1 MQTPI
6 CEIMA
11 TTSKDTSIRIKE
23 STRFRLDM
31 LKGSKSH
38 DAFVAEMLLYFETT
52 GITPQSNVM
61 PPNIAAKEQASR
73 VIEVVRGIEKST
85 NVRLKNIEQL
95 LLSLVGETKTPG
107 DNPDEYMHISQ
118 VQELLEAFQA
128 NWNPGGQGK
137 IGRRPGSCKRILKW
151 LGRRKE
157 LRPSGCNTHK
167 ILEIVERI
175 DEVKKIPTFND
186 TVYEIDRN
194 TLDMWVKRLK
204 DELKK

>member
-1 MQTPI
+1 
-6 CEIMA
+6 MA
-11 TTSKDTSIRIKE
+11 SSTNNLIKVKDTTKV
-23 STRFRLDM
+23 RLD
-31 LKGSKSH
+31 LFKSNKTY
-38 DAFVAEMLLYFETT
+38 DTVISEMLLYFETT

-73 VIEVVRGIEKST
+73 VIEIVRGIEKST
-85 NVRLKNIEQL
+85 NVRMKNIEQL
-95 LLSLVGETKTPG
+95 LLSLVGKVKTPG

-118 VQELLEAFQA
+118 VQELLERSRQLEQEARENREKA
-128 NWNPGGQGK
+128 GK
-137 IGRRPGSCKRILKW
+137 LQTDLEIARQEKGTSAV
-151 LGRRKE
+151 
-157 LRPSGCNTHK
+157 GCNTHK
-167 ILEIVERI
+167 ILEILERI

>member
-6 CEIMA
+6 REIMA

-31 LKGSKSH
+31 LKGNKSH

-95 LLSLVGETKTPG
+95 LLSLVGEVKTPG
-107 DNPDEYMHISQ
+107 TIRRIYAH
-118 VQELLEAFQA
+118 LTGTGTFGAFQA
-128 NWNPGGQGK
+128 TGTGSQENREKAGK
-137 IGRRPGSCKRILKW
+137 LQTDLEIARQEKGTPAV
-151 LGRRKE
+151 
-157 LRPSGCNTHK
+157 GCNTHK

-204 DELKK
+204 DELKR

>member
-1 MQTPI
+1 
-6 CEIMA
+6 MA
-11 TTSKDTSIRIKE
+11 SSTNNLIKVKDTTKV
-23 STRFRLDM
+23 RLD
-31 LKGSKSH
+31 LFKSNKTY
-38 DAFVAEMLLYFETT
+38 DTVISEMLLYFETT

-85 NVRLKNIEQL
+85 NVRMKNIEQL
-95 LLSLVGETKTPG
+95 LLSLVGKVKTPG

-118 VQELLEAFQA
+118 VQELLERSRQLEQEARENREKA
-128 NWNPGGQGK
+128 GK
-137 IGRRPGSCKRILKW
+137 LQTDLEIARQEKGTPAV
-151 LGRRKE
+151 
-157 LRPSGCNTHK
+157 GCNTHK

-204 DELKK
+204 DELKR

>member
-6 CEIMA
+6 REIMA

-31 LKGSKSH
+31 LKGNKSH

-95 LLSLVGETKTPG
+95 LLSLVGEVKTPG

-118 VQELLEAFQA
+118 VQELLERSS
-128 NWNPGGQGK
+128 NWNRKPGKPGEGRETANGSRNSPAGERNS
-137 IGRRPGSCKRILKW
+137 GRRMQYAQDPGDR
-151 LGRRKE
+151 GAYRRGE
-157 LRPSGCNTHK
+157 
-167 ILEIVERI
+167 E
-175 DEVKKIPTFND
+175 D
-186 TVYEIDRN
+186 TDIQRYG
-194 TLDMWVKRLK
+194 L
-204 DELKK
+204 

>member
-6 CEIMA
+6 REIMA

-31 LKGSKSH
+31 LKGNKSH

-95 LLSLVGETKTPG
+95 LLSLVGEVKNAGGQSGRIYAHLTGTG
-107 DNPDEYMHISQ
+107 TFG
-118 VQELLEAFQA
+118 AFQA
-128 NWNPGGQGK
+128 TGTGSQGK
-137 IGRRPGSCKRILKW
+137 PGEGRETANGSRNSPAGERNSGRRMQYAQDPGDR
-151 LGRRKE
+151 GAYRRGE
-157 LRPSGCNTHK
+157 
-167 ILEIVERI
+167 E
-175 DEVKKIPTFND
+175 D
-186 TVYEIDRN
+186 TDIQRYG
-194 TLDMWVKRLK
+194 L
-204 DELKK
+204 

>member
-1 MQTPI
+1 
-6 CEIMA
+6 
-11 TTSKDTSIRIKE
+11 
-23 STRFRLDM
+23 M

-118 VQELLEAFQA
+118 VQELLERSRQLEQEARENREKA
-128 NWNPGGQGK
+128 GK
-137 IGRRPGSCKRILKW
+137 LQTDLEMARQEKGIPAV
-151 LGRRKE
+151 
-157 LRPSGCNTHK
+157 GCNTHK

>member
-1 MQTPI
+1 
-6 CEIMA
+6 MA
-11 TTSKDTSIRIKE
+11 SSTNNLIKVKDTTKV
-23 STRFRLDM
+23 RLD
-31 LKGSKSH
+31 LFKSNKTY
-38 DAFVAEMLLYFETT
+38 DTVISEMLLYFETT

-95 LLSLVGETKTPG
+95 LLSLVGEVKTPG

-118 VQELLEAFQA
+118 VQELLERSKQLEQEARENREKA
-128 NWNPGGQGK
+128 GK
-137 IGRRPGSCKRILKW
+137 LQTDLEIARQEKGTPAV
-151 LGRRKE
+151 
-157 LRPSGCNTHK
+157 GCNTHK

-204 DELKK
+204 DELKR

>member
-6 CEIMA
+6 REIMA

-31 LKGSKSH
+31 LKGNKSH

-95 LLSLVGETKTPG
+95 LLSLVGEVKTPG

-118 VQELLEAFQA
+118 VQELLERSRQLEQEARENREKETA
-128 NWNPGGQGK
+128 NGSRNSPAGERNS
-137 IGRRPGSCKRILKW
+137 GRRMQYAQDPGDR
-151 LGRRKE
+151 GAYRRGE
-157 LRPSGCNTHK
+157 
-167 ILEIVERI
+167 E
-175 DEVKKIPTFND
+175 D
-186 TVYEIDRN
+186 TDIQRYG
-194 TLDMWVKRLK
+194 L
-204 DELKK
+204 

>member
-6 CEIMA
+6 REIMA

-31 LKGSKSH
+31 LKGNKSH

-95 LLSLVGETKTPG
+95 LLSLVGEVKTPG
-107 DNPDEYMHISQ
+107 DNPDEICTSHRYRNFWS
-118 VQELLEAFQA
+118 VPS
-128 NWNPGGQGK
+128 NWNRKPGK
-137 IGRRPGSCKRILKW
+137 TGRRPETANGSRNSPAGERNS
-151 LGRRKE
+151 GRRMQYAQDPGDRGAYRRGE
-157 LRPSGCNTHK
+157 
-167 ILEIVERI
+167 E
-175 DEVKKIPTFND
+175 D
-186 TVYEIDRN
+186 TDIQRYG
-194 TLDMWVKRLK
+194 L
-204 DELKK
+204 

>member
-6 CEIMA
+6 REIMA

-31 LKGSKSH
+31 LKGNKSH

-95 LLSLVGETKTPG
+95 LLSLVGEVKTPG

-118 VQELLEAFQA
+118 VQELLERSKQLEQEARENRLQGITSVSTVGYSPTTSR
-128 NWNPGGQGK
+128 PGGRATWAASLAVRFG
-137 IGRRPGSCKRILKW
+137 IR
-151 LGRRKE
+151 
-157 LRPSGCNTHK
+157 
-167 ILEIVERI
+167 
-175 DEVKKIPTFND
+175 
-186 TVYEIDRN
+186 
-194 TLDMWVKRLK
+194 
-204 DELKK
+204 

>member
-6 CEIMA
+6 REIMA
-11 TTSKDTSIRIKE
+11 TASKDTSIRIKE

-38 DAFVAEMLLYFETT
+38 DTFVAEMLLYFETT
-52 GITPQSNVM
+52 GITPNV
-61 PPNIAAKEQASR
+61 AAKEQASR

-95 LLSLVGETKTPG
+95 LLSLVGEVKTPG

-118 VQELLEAFQA
+118 VQELLERSRQLEQEARENREKA
-128 NWNPGGQGK
+128 GK
-137 IGRRPGSCKRILKW
+137 LQTDLEIARQEKGTPAV
-151 LGRRKE
+151 
-157 LRPSGCNTHK
+157 GCNTHK

>member
-1 MQTPI
+1 
-6 CEIMA
+6 MA
-11 TTSKDTSIRIKE
+11 SSTNNLIKVKDTTKV
-23 STRFRLDM
+23 RLD
-31 LKGSKSH
+31 LFKNSKTYDTVIS
-38 DAFVAEMLLYFETT
+38 EMLLYFETT

-95 LLSLVGETKTPG
+95 LLSLVGDLKTPG

-118 VQELLEAFQA
+118 VQELLERSKQLEQEARENREKA
-128 NWNPGGQGK
+128 GK
-137 IGRRPGSCKRILKW
+137 LQTDLEIARQEKGTPAV
-151 LGRRKE
+151 
-157 LRPSGCNTHK
+157 GCNTHK

>member
-6 CEIMA
+6 REIMA

-31 LKGSKSH
+31 LKGNKSH

-95 LLSLVGETKTPG
+95 LLSLVGEVKTPG

-118 VQELLEAFQA
+118 VQELLDLEIARQEKGTPA
-128 NWNPGGQGK
+128 V
-137 IGRRPGSCKRILKW
+137 
-151 LGRRKE
+151 
-157 LRPSGCNTHK
+157 GCNTHK

-204 DELKK
+204 DELKR

>member
-1 MQTPI
+1 
-6 CEIMA
+6 MA
-11 TTSKDTSIRIKE
+11 SSTNNLIKVKDTTKV
-23 STRFRLDM
+23 RLD
-31 LKGSKSH
+31 LFKNNKTYDTVIS
-38 DAFVAEMLLYFETT
+38 EMLLYFETT

-61 PPNIAAKEQASR
+61 PPNVAAKEQASR

-95 LLSLVGETKTPG
+95 LLSLVGEVKTPG

-118 VQELLEAFQA
+118 VQELLERSRQLEQEARENREKA
-128 NWNPGGQGK
+128 GK
-137 IGRRPGSCKRILKW
+137 LQTDLEIARQEKGTPAV
-151 LGRRKE
+151 
-157 LRPSGCNTHK
+157 GCNTRK

>member
-1 MQTPI
+1 
-6 CEIMA
+6 
-11 TTSKDTSIRIKE
+11 
-23 STRFRLDM
+23 M

-95 LLSLVGETKTPG
+95 LLSLVGEVKTPG

-118 VQELLEAFQA
+118 VQELLERSRQLEQELLERSRQLEQEARENREKA
-128 NWNPGGQGK
+128 GK
-137 IGRRPGSCKRILKW
+137 LQTDLEIARQEKGTPAV
-151 LGRRKE
+151 
-157 LRPSGCNTHK
+157 GCNTHK

-204 DELKK
+204 DELKR

>member
-6 CEIMA
+6 REIMA

-31 LKGSKSH
+31 LKGNKSH

-85 NVRLKNIEQL
+85 NVRLKI
-95 LLSLVGETKTPG
+95 P
-107 DNPDEYMHISQ
+107 I
-118 VQELLEAFQA
+118 AFVVRFA
-128 NWNPGGQGK
+128 L
-137 IGRRPGSCKRILKW
+137 CKR
-151 LGRRKE
+151 
-157 LRPSGCNTHK
+157 
-167 ILEIVERI
+167 RI
-175 DEVKKIPTFND
+175 CI
-186 TVYEIDRN
+186 R
-194 TLDMWVKRLK
+194 
-204 DELKK
+204 

>member
-6 CEIMA
+6 REIMA

-31 LKGSKSH
+31 LKGNKSH

-95 LLSLVGETKTPG
+95 LLSLVGEVKTPG

-118 VQELLEAFQA
+118 VQELLERSKQLEQEARENRETA
-128 NWNPGGQGK
+128 NGSRNSPAGERNS
-137 IGRRPGSCKRILKW
+137 GRRMQYAQDPGDR
-151 LGRRKE
+151 GAYRRGE
-157 LRPSGCNTHK
+157 
-167 ILEIVERI
+167 E
-175 DEVKKIPTFND
+175 D
-186 TVYEIDRN
+186 TDIQRYG
-194 TLDMWVKRLK
+194 L
-204 DELKK
+204 

>member
-6 CEIMA
+6 REIMA

-31 LKGSKSH
+31 LKGNKSH

-73 VIEVVRGIEKST
+73 VIEVVGGIEKST

-95 LLSLVGETKTPG
+95 LLSLVGEVKTPG
-107 DNPDEYMHISQ
+107 DNPDEYMPSHRYRNFWS
-118 VQELLEAFQA
+118 VPS
-128 NWNPGGQGK
+128 NWNRKPGK
-137 IGRRPGSCKRILKW
+137 TGRRPGNCKRISK
-151 LGRRKE
+151 
-157 LRPSGCNTHK
+157 
-167 ILEIVERI
+167 
-175 DEVKKIPTFND
+175 
-186 TVYEIDRN
+186 
-194 TLDMWVKRLK
+194 
-204 DELKK
+204 

>member
-6 CEIMA
+6 REIMA

-31 LKGSKSH
+31 LKGNKSH

-85 NVRLKNIEQL
+85 NVRLKTSNNSFVACRGSENAGGQSGRIYAHL
-95 LLSLVGETKTPG
+95 TGTGTFG
-107 DNPDEYMHISQ
+107 
-118 VQELLEAFQA
+118 AFQA
-128 NWNPGGQGK
+128 TGTGSQGK
-137 IGRRPGSCKRILKW
+137 PGEGRETANGSRNSPAGERNSGRRMQYAQDPGDR
-151 LGRRKE
+151 GAYRRGE
-157 LRPSGCNTHK
+157 
-167 ILEIVERI
+167 E
-175 DEVKKIPTFND
+175 D
-186 TVYEIDRN
+186 TDIQRYG
-194 TLDMWVKRLK
+194 L
-204 DELKK
+204 

>member
-1 MQTPI
+1 
-6 CEIMA
+6 MA
-11 TTSKDTSIRIKE
+11 SSTNNLIKVKDTTKV
-23 STRFRLDM
+23 RLD
-31 LKGSKSH
+31 LFKNNKTYDTVIS
-38 DAFVAEMLLYFETT
+38 EMLLYFETT

-95 LLSLVGETKTPG
+95 LLSLVGEVKTPG

-118 VQELLEAFQA
+118 VQELLERSKQLEQEARENREKA
-128 NWNPGGQGK
+128 GK
-137 IGRRPGSCKRILKW
+137 LQTGLEIARQEKGTPAV
-151 LGRRKE
+151 
-157 LRPSGCNTHK
+157 GCNTHK

-204 DELKK
+204 DELKR

>member
-1 MQTPI
+1 
-6 CEIMA
+6 MA
-11 TTSKDTSIRIKE
+11 SSTNNLIKVKDTTKV
-23 STRFRLDM
+23 RLD
-31 LKGSKSH
+31 LFKNSKTYDTVIS
-38 DAFVAEMLLYFETT
+38 EMLLYFETT

-95 LLSLVGETKTPG
+95 LLSLVGEVKTPG

-118 VQELLEAFQA
+118 VQELLERSKQLEQEARENREKA
-128 NWNPGGQGK
+128 GK
-137 IGRRPGSCKRILKW
+137 LQTDLEIARQEKGTPAV
-151 LGRRKE
+151 
-157 LRPSGCNTHK
+157 GCNTHK

>member
-1 MQTPI
+1 MPSSTNNLI
-6 CEIMA
+6 KV
-11 TTSKDTSIRIKE
+11 KDTTKV
-23 STRFRLDM
+23 RLD
-31 LKGSKSH
+31 LFKSNKTY
-38 DAFVAEMLLYFETT
+38 DTVISEMLLYFETT

-85 NVRLKNIEQL
+85 NVRMKNIEQL
-95 LLSLVGETKTPG
+95 LLSLVGKVKTPG

-118 VQELLEAFQA
+118 VQELLERSRQLEQEARENREKA
-128 NWNPGGQGK
+128 GK
-137 IGRRPGSCKRILKW
+137 LQTDLEIVRQEKGTSAV
-151 LGRRKE
+151 
-157 LRPSGCNTHK
+157 GCNTHK
-167 ILEIVERI
+167 ILEILERI

>member
-1 MQTPI
+1 
-6 CEIMA
+6 MA
-11 TTSKDTSIRIKE
+11 SSTNNLIKVKDTTKV
-23 STRFRLDM
+23 RLD
-31 LKGSKSH
+31 LFKNNKTYDTVIS
-38 DAFVAEMLLYFETT
+38 EMLLYFETT

-95 LLSLVGETKTPG
+95 LLSLVGEVKTPG

-118 VQELLEAFQA
+118 VQELLERSKQLEQEARENREKA
-128 NWNPGGQGK
+128 GK
-137 IGRRPGSCKRILKW
+137 LQTDLEIARQEKGTPAV
-151 LGRRKE
+151 
-157 LRPSGCNTHK
+157 GCNTHK

-204 DELKK
+204 DELKR

>member
-1 MQTPI
+1 
-6 CEIMA
+6 MA
-11 TTSKDTSIRIKE
+11 SSTNNLIKVKDTTKV
-23 STRFRLDM
+23 RLD
-31 LKGSKSH
+31 LFKNNKTYDTVIS
-38 DAFVAEMLLYFETT
+38 EMLLYFETT

-61 PPNIAAKEQASR
+61 PPNVAAKEQASR

-95 LLSLVGETKTPG
+95 LLSLVGEVKTPG

-118 VQELLEAFQA
+118 VQELLERSRQLEQEARENREKA
-128 NWNPGGQGK
+128 GK
-137 IGRRPGSCKRILKW
+137 LQTDLEIARQEKGTPAV
-151 LGRRKE
+151 
-157 LRPSGCNTHK
+157 GCNTHK

>member
-1 MQTPI
+1 
-6 CEIMA
+6 
-11 TTSKDTSIRIKE
+11 
-23 STRFRLDM
+23 M

-73 VIEVVRGIEKST
+73 VIEKST

-118 VQELLEAFQA
+118 VQELLERSRQLEQEARENREKA
-128 NWNPGGQGK
+128 GK
-137 IGRRPGSCKRILKW
+137 LQTDLEMARQEKGTPAV
-151 LGRRKE
+151 
-157 LRPSGCNTHK
+157 GCNTHK

>member
-1 MQTPI
+1 
-6 CEIMA
+6 MA
-11 TTSKDTSIRIKE
+11 SSTNNLIKVKDTTKV
-23 STRFRLDM
+23 RLD
-31 LKGSKSH
+31 LFKNSKTYDTVIS
-38 DAFVAEMLLYFETT
+38 EMLLYFETT

-95 LLSLVGETKTPG
+95 LLSLVGEVKTPG

-118 VQELLEAFQA
+118 VQELLDRSKQLEQEARENREKA
-128 NWNPGGQGK
+128 GK
-137 IGRRPGSCKRILKW
+137 LQTDLEIARQEKGTPAV
-151 LGRRKE
+151 
-157 LRPSGCNTHK
+157 GCNTHK

-204 DELKK
+204 DELKR